1 MKSFGKKE
9 IIKIPENLEV
19 QTYLTT
25 GQIIINKKQ
34 RMMAEIMPYGDIQIR
49 SILKENLIGGN
60 WSKRLML

>member
-1 MKSFGKKE
+1 MKSLEKKE

-34 RMMAEIMPYGDIQIR
+34 YMVAEIMLYGDIQIR
-49 SILKENLIGGN
+49 SI
-60 WSKRLML
+60 